1 MNEAEP
7 EEDQYVIRTPSVRFE
22 ARELEP
28 YSQPVKSEMLRE
40 GAVYFSLTYVDEDML
55 IPVMETLVFI
65 GKNLDPSGVGLLYF
79 QDIGSYRNGFR
90 YGDEVE
96 EESYGEFCTRSEGPL
111 EDIFEYEP
119 AVEELMKCS
128 VRRRPAFPAS

>member
-1 MNEAEP
+1 MKEDESG
-7 EEDQYVIRTPSVRFE
+7 EDQYIITTPSMRFE

-28 YSQPVKSEMLRE
+28 DSQPVKAEMLRE
-40 GAVYFSLTYVDEDML
+40 EGIYFSVTYADEEML

-65 GKNLDPSGVGLLYF
+65 GKNLDTSDVGLLYF
-79 QDIGSYRNGFR
+79 QDVGSHGNGVR

-96 EESYGEFCTRSEGPL
+96 GESFGEFYTRSEGQL

-119 AVEELMKCS
+119 AVEELMRCS
-128 VRRRPAFPAS
+128 VRRRHWRTGS